1 MLISEFQMITGIY
14 PTAKLYEAIDKAY
27 MDSKLDKHEFCQR
40 YMENRDDMAMRIAY
54 EETLKESQAEIELSR
69 SEADKR
75 KALEVWIAKLEGEV
89 KFLAE
94 KLEREEEWRPYEDEA
109 NVRQA
114 DYEALK
120 KRCDVLTDEAA
131 KDLIADEY
139 GFSARK
145 VEIRHEVE
153 TLRINRHQVVRTVG
167 TIKRLP
173 LYFADDMNY
182 IRFNVCGVAYELYNG
197 GLRLFRH
204 RGFSSARKAER
215 SIKPQRKEKKHMST
229 QKEAAIW
236 RRLGDIIRRERV
248 ANGLTY
254 ASVAKRSGVA
264 VRTLMHFEQGENEN
278 GGKVGTLMLICEG
291 IGISASD
298 VFAELEGQRRLA
310 VMKAAGAKRWRVVRL
325 LGGREPVIVD
335 NFDIREQ
342 AETLLGQ
349 LQENAN
355 QRDRRME
362 KPTFELMDG
371 REESDA

>member
-75 KALEVWIAKLEGEV
+75 KAEN
-89 KFLAE
+89 
-94 KLEREEEWRPYEDEA
+94 LEREEEWRPYEDEA

-197 GLRLFRH
+197 GLRL
-204 RGFSSARKAER
+204 KAER

-229 QKEAAIW
+229 QKEDAIW

-310 VMKAAGAKRWRVVRL
+310 VMKSPDAKRWRVVRL
-325 LGGREPVIVD
+325 LDGRLPVIVD
-335 NFDIREQ
+335 SFDIREQ
-342 AETLLGQ
+342 AVTLLGQ

-362 KPTFELMDG
+362 RPAFELVDG
-371 REESDA
+371 RGEIGL

>member
-1 MLISEFQMITGIY
+1 
-14 PTAKLYEAIDKAY
+14 
-27 MDSKLDKHEFCQR
+27 
-40 YMENRDDMAMRIAY
+40 MAMRIAY

-204 RGFSSARKAER
+204 
-215 SIKPQRKEKKHMST
+215 
-229 QKEAAIW
+229 
-236 RRLGDIIRRERV
+236 
-248 ANGLTY
+248 
-254 ASVAKRSGVA
+254 
-264 VRTLMHFEQGENEN
+264 
-278 GGKVGTLMLICEG
+278 
-291 IGISASD
+291 
-298 VFAELEGQRRLA
+298 
-310 VMKAAGAKRWRVVRL
+310 
-325 LGGREPVIVD
+325 
-335 NFDIREQ
+335 
-342 AETLLGQ
+342 
-349 LQENAN
+349 
-355 QRDRRME
+355 
-362 KPTFELMDG
+362 
-371 REESDA
+371 

>member
-75 KALEVWIAKLEGEV
+75 KALEVWIAKLECEV
-89 KFLAE
+89 KFLA
-94 KLEREEEWRPYEDEA
+94 KNLEREEEWRPYEDEA

-197 GLRLFRH
+197 DLRLFRH
-204 RGFSSARKAER
+204 
-215 SIKPQRKEKKHMST
+215 
-229 QKEAAIW
+229 
-236 RRLGDIIRRERV
+236 
-248 ANGLTY
+248 
-254 ASVAKRSGVA
+254 
-264 VRTLMHFEQGENEN
+264 
-278 GGKVGTLMLICEG
+278 
-291 IGISASD
+291 
-298 VFAELEGQRRLA
+298 
-310 VMKAAGAKRWRVVRL
+310 
-325 LGGREPVIVD
+325 
-335 NFDIREQ
+335 
-342 AETLLGQ
+342 
-349 LQENAN
+349 
-355 QRDRRME
+355 
-362 KPTFELMDG
+362 
-371 REESDA
+371 

>member
-1 MLISEFQMITGIY
+1 
-14 PTAKLYEAIDKAY
+14 
-27 MDSKLDKHEFCQR
+27 
-40 YMENRDDMAMRIAY
+40 
-54 EETLKESQAEIELSR
+54 
-69 SEADKR
+69 
-75 KALEVWIAKLEGEV
+75 
-89 KFLAE
+89 
-94 KLEREEEWRPYEDEA
+94 
-109 NVRQA
+109 
-114 DYEALK
+114 
-120 KRCDVLTDEAA
+120 
-131 KDLIADEY
+131 
-139 GFSARK
+139 
-145 VEIRHEVE
+145 
-153 TLRINRHQVVRTVG
+153 
-167 TIKRLP
+167 
-173 LYFADDMNY
+173 
-182 IRFNVCGVAYELYNG
+182 
-197 GLRLFRH
+197 
-204 RGFSSARKAER
+204 
-215 SIKPQRKEKKHMST
+215 MST
-229 QKEAAIW
+229 QKEDAIW

-298 VFAELEGQRRLA
+298 VFA

-335 NFDIREQ
+335 SFDIREQ

-371 REESDA
+371 REESDT

>member
-1 MLISEFQMITGIY
+1 
-14 PTAKLYEAIDKAY
+14 
-27 MDSKLDKHEFCQR
+27 
-40 YMENRDDMAMRIAY
+40 
-54 EETLKESQAEIELSR
+54 
-69 SEADKR
+69 
-75 KALEVWIAKLEGEV
+75 
-89 KFLAE
+89 
-94 KLEREEEWRPYEDEA
+94 
-109 NVRQA
+109 
-114 DYEALK
+114 
-120 KRCDVLTDEAA
+120 
-131 KDLIADEY
+131 
-139 GFSARK
+139 
-145 VEIRHEVE
+145 
-153 TLRINRHQVVRTVG
+153 
-167 TIKRLP
+167 
-173 LYFADDMNY
+173 
-182 IRFNVCGVAYELYNG
+182 
-197 GLRLFRH
+197 
-204 RGFSSARKAER
+204 
-215 SIKPQRKEKKHMST
+215 MST
-229 QKEAAIW
+229 QKEDAIW

-254 ASVAKRSGVA
+254 ASVAKRSGIA

-335 NFDIREQ
+335 SFDIREQ